1 MATTTF
7 TDIPVHTIGELPAV
21 DSLLPAFTLTGGD
34 LGDVTSE
41 SFAGRR
47 LVLNIFPSI
56 DTDVC
61 AMSVRRFN
69 QLASQWPNTTV
80 LCVSNDLPFAQG
92 RFCAAEGLD
101 NVVPASAFRSDFGKD
116 FGVTMV
122 DGPLRGLLAR
132 SVVIADV
139 DGTVRYTR
147 LSPEITQE
155 PDYDEA
161 AAAAGA

>member
-7 TDIPVHTIGELPAV
+7 TGIPVHTSGELPSV
-21 DSLLPAFTLTGGD
+21 GSKLPQFTLTGGD
-34 LGDVTSE
+34 LGDVTND

-47 LVLNIFPSI
+47 LVINIFPSI

-61 AMSVRRFN
+61 AASVRRFN
-69 QLASQWPNTTV
+69 KLASQWPNTTV

-92 RFCAAEGLD
+92 RFCTVEGLE

-116 FGVTMV
+116 FGVAMV

-132 SVVIADV
+132 SIVIADP
-139 DGTVRYTR
+139 DGIVRYVR

-161 AAAAGA
+161 AAAVGA